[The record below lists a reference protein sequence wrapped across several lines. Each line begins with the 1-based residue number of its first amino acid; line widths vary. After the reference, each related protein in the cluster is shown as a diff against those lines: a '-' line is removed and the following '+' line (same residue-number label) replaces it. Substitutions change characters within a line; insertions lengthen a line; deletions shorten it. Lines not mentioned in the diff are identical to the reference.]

1 MTDLVVRDQKLAA
14 VIVNEKE
21 EIPAEICVLAPGHSA
36 RDTFAMLNK
45 HNLSMEPKSF
55 AVGVR
60 VEHPQTM
67 INQDLYG
74 EPENDYLGAASY
86 KVTHTL
92 ENGRGV
98 YSFACVPVAMW

>member
-1 MTDLVVRDQKLAA
+1 
-14 VIVNEKE
+14 
-21 EIPAEICVLAPGHSA
+21 
-36 RDTFAMLNK
+36 
-45 HNLSMEPKSF
+45 MEPKSF

-74 EPENDYLGAASY
+74 EPENDRLGAASY

-92 ENGRGV
+92 ETDV
-98 YSFACVPVAMW
+98 AFIPFACVLGAMW